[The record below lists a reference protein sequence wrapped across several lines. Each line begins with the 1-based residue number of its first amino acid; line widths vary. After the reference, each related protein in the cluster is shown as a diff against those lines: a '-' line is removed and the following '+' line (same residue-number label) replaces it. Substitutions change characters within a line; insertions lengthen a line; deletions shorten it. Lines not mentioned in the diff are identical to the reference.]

1 MYVWV
6 HSDQTDVKRWHA
18 STVSESGLYVT
29 TSKEETCNMKGRKGR
44 FFKQKRENTTISLPL
59 QLVCTLV
66 STYELGV
73 VSNQERLLYRV
84 YPRRSGGNPP
94 PPPPPPPLKCT
105 ESNFDSM
112 TCDPTPLGAHKVASK
127 NVIPNLINLVKKW
140 NLS

>member
-1 MYVWV
+1 MYVRV
-6 HSDQTDVKRWHA
+6 YSDLTDVKRWHA

-29 TSKEETCNMKGRKGR
+29 TSKQETCNMKGRKGR
-44 FFKQKRENTTISLPL
+44 FFKRKREKTTIFLPL

-73 VSNQERLLYRV
+73 VSNQERLLYWV
-84 YPRRSGGNPP
+84 YPRRSGRKFL
-94 PPPPPPPLKCT
+94 PLKCT

-127 NVIPNLINLVKKW
+127 NVIPNLINF
-140 NLS
+140 SEEMES